1 MTKLPL
7 AWSKGL
13 NQKDME
19 ALEYV
24 LRNNTIL
31 IPKLLEVISE
41 FEAEENRSETT
52 LSDYDSPSWSHKQ
65 ADRNGARRAYKR
77 IKSLFSYMNEVQ
89 S

>member
-7 AWSKGL
+7 VWSKGL
-13 NQKDME
+13 NQKDIE

-24 LRNNTIL
+24 LRNNSIL
-31 IPKLLEVISE
+31 IPKLLEIIDQMLD
-41 FEAEENRSETT
+41 EESRSETT

-77 IKSLFSYMNEVQ
+77 IKSLFSYMDIT

>member
-7 AWSKGL
+7 VWSKGL
-13 NQKDME
+13 SEKDKE

-24 LRNNTIL
+24 LRNNSIL
-31 IPKLLEVISE
+31 IPKLVEIIDQMID
-41 FEAEENRSETT
+41 EETRSETT

-77 IKSLFSYMNEVQ
+77 IRSLFSYMDAT